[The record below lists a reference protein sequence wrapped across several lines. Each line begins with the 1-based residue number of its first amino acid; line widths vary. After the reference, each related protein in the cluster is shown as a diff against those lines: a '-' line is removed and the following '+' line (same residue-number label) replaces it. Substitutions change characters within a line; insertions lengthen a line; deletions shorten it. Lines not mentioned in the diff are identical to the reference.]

1 MKNFLRSLAA
11 LAIISWS
18 GLALAEVAVIVH
30 PSASVDSLTAD
41 EISRLF
47 MGKSKSFPNGSPA
60 IALNQDDGSATRD
73 VFNQEICN
81 KSPSQYKAYWS
92 KLVFTGTH
100 TTHDVVANIF
110 GEEGIF
116 HVKFHIFRRC
126 NKTARVD
133 IEAHFSE
140 GGSVFINQ
148 YFAYGIGKR

>member
-11 LAIISWS
+11 LAIIRWS
-18 GLALAEVAVIVH
+18 VLALAEDAVIVH

-92 KLVFTGTH
+92 KLVFTGKGTPPK
-100 TTHDVVANIF
+100 DSGDDAAVKALVAGNPKMIGYVDASVVDDS
-110 GEEGIF
+110 
-116 HVKFHIFRRC
+116 VKVIH
-126 NKTARVD
+126 KLP
-133 IEAHFSE
+133 
-140 GGSVFINQ
+140 
-148 YFAYGIGKR
+148 